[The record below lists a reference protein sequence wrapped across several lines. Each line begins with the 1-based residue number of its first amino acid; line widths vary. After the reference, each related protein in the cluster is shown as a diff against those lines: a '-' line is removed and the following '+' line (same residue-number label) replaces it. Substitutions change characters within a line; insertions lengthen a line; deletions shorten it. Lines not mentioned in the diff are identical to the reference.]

1 MPMVLVAR
9 THDVMSDRSIR
20 SDNYYTIPIRKWFAQ
35 CSLGKVLARVHVGQQ
50 RLVVSATG
58 GVDAGKVGAAPTRTH
73 VVQMAERHAA
83 TEFIGVRV
91 PGIGGMPRRC

>member
-20 SDNYYTIPIRKWFAQ
+20 SDNYYTVPIRKWFAQ
-35 CSLGKVLARVHVGQQ
+35 CPVGEVLARVHVGQQ

-58 GVDAGKVGAAPTRTH
+58 GADGGKVGAAPTRTH

-91 PGIGGMPRRC
+91 PGIGGVPRRC

>member
-9 THDVMSDRSIR
+9 THDVMSDLSIR
-20 SDNYYTIPIRKWFAQ
+20 SGNYYTITKWFAQ
-35 CSLGKVLARVHVGQQ
+35 CPVGEVLARVHVGQQ

-58 GVDAGKVGAAPTRTH
+58 GADAGKVGAAPTRTH
-73 VVQMAERHAA
+73 VVQLAERHAA

-91 PGIGGMPRRC
+91 PGIGGVPRRR